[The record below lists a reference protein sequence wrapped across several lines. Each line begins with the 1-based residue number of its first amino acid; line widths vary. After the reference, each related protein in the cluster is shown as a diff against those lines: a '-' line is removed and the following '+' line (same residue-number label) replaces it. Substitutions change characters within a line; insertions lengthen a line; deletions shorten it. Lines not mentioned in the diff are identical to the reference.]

1 MIGAPVFVSG
11 LKPAFVPDLPVLLA
25 REPRETTMKML

>member
-11 LKPAFVPDLPVLLA
+11 LKPVFVPDLQVVA